1 MGRGLLLP
9 NKVCKHELEA
19 NRNFLIKTGFMSM
32 MSSIRTNNDLGHPLC
47 HNLREG
53 NWLMDYT
60 AQRLMRFD
68 ATKKV
73 GVIKLCFYKIFC
85 TYPYY
90 TFMIA

>member
-1 MGRGLLLP
+1 
-9 NKVCKHELEA
+9 
-19 NRNFLIKTGFMSM
+19 M
-32 MSSIRTNNDLGHPLC
+32 MSSIRTNNDLCLPLC

-73 GVIKLCFYKIFC
+73 SVEKG
-85 TYPYY
+85 
-90 TFMIA
+90 